1 MARKKQTFDPHA
13 LTREVVSA
21 THEVVT
27 VPFRLR
33 TYRVIRKILIIF
45 IAVSIVNVVFA
56 NVFYTPKMYRI
67 LRENS
72 ELVFKYRLLQDKIRA
87 EQRKLDE
94 IHHRDNF
101 VYRALFSADTLNI
114 GGIYTPYPASKYAAL
129 AGDEYAPLMI
139 GTWQQLDAFGRQ
151 LYRTSVSFDE
161 LQILAKNKENMST
174 AIPAIWPI
182 DRQALRRGIEPFG
195 YRNHPIYHRR
205 ILHKGID
212 LAANI
217 GNNVYATGD
226 ATVQSTDLGQP
237 RRGYGKQI
245 LLNHQYGYQTRYAH
259 LSQIFVKPGEK
270 VVRGQLIGKVG
281 NTGGV
286 TGPPPALRGD
296 SHGTGRQ
303 SDQLFQPQYDQ
314 RGVRAPDGTDAGAQ
328 PRHLR
333 RITWQEPADRS
344 NTPHRARPNRRRSAS
359 RFTCWCGS
367 AQPSST
373 TSGFRSSSTRPS
385 NTSSSTPPIS

>member
-182 DRQALRRGIEPFG
+182 DRSALHNNHIGAFSARRMHPVLGYIRPHTGIAFG
-195 YRNHPIYHRR
+195 SGRGTP
-205 ILHKGID
+205 
-212 LAANI
+212 
-217 GNNVYATGD
+217 VYATGD
-226 ATVQSTDLGQP
+226 AVVETASASGFN
-237 RRGYGKQI
+237 GGNGKQV
-245 LLNHQYGYQTRYAH
+245 LLNHEFGYKTRDAH
-259 LSQIFVKPGEK
+259 LNEVLVKPGER
-270 VVRGQLIGKVG
+270 VTRGQIIARTG
-281 NTGGV
+281 NSGRS
-286 TGPPPALRGD
+286 TGPHL
-296 SHGTGRQ
+296 H
-303 SDQLFQPQYDQ
+303 YEVIHK
-314 RGVRAPDGTDAGAQ
+314 GVPVNPINYFNR
-328 PRHLR
+328 
-333 RITWQEPADRS
+333 
-344 NTPHRARPNRRRSAS
+344 NMTPEEYERLMENMRETN
-359 RFTCWCGS
+359 FD
-367 AQPSST
+367 
-373 TSGFRSSSTRPS
+373 
-385 NTSSSTPPIS
+385 

>member
-286 TGPPPALRGD
+286 TGP
-296 SHGTGRQ
+296 
-303 SDQLFQPQYDQ
+303 
-314 RGVRAPDGTDAGAQ
+314 
-328 PRHLR
+328 HLHYEVIHMGQVGNPINYFNR
-333 RITWQEPADRS
+333 NMTNEEYERLMEQMQELNLD
-344 NTPHRARPNRRRSAS
+344 T
-359 RFTCWCGS
+359 FDE
-367 AQPSST
+367 
-373 TSGFRSSSTRPS
+373 
-385 NTSSSTPPIS
+385 

>member
-1 MARKKQTFDPHA
+1 MGEKGHRFGTETLRTGAEE
-13 LTREVVSA
+13 L
-21 THEVVT
+21 THEAQVLTHGVMT
-27 VPFRLR
+27 APFRLR
-33 TYRVIRKILIIF
+33 TYRLIRKILIGF
-45 IAVSIVNVVFA
+45 ILVSIA
-56 NVFYTPKMYRI
+56 NVLFSYFFYTPKMYRI
-67 LRENS
+67 LRDNRET
-72 ELVFKYRLLQDKIRA
+72 VIKYRILQDRIRTA
-87 EQRKLDE
+87 QQRVDE
-94 IHHRDNF
+94 IRHRDNY
-101 VYRALFSADTLNI
+101 VYRSLFSTDTVSI
-114 GGIYTPYPASKYAAL
+114 DGVWQPYPDTKYAPM
-129 AGDEYAPLMI
+129 AGDDFAPLMV
-139 GTWQQLDAFGRQ
+139 GTWKQLDALARI
-151 LYRTSVSFDE
+151 LYLESVSFDE
-161 LQILAKNKENMST
+161 LQAFARDKEKMSS

-286 TGPPPALRGD
+286 TGP
-296 SHGTGRQ
+296 
-303 SDQLFQPQYDQ
+303 
-314 RGVRAPDGTDAGAQ
+314 
-328 PRHLR
+328 HLHYEVIHMGQVVNPINYFNR
-333 RITWQEPADRS
+333 NMTNEEYERLMEQMQELNLD
-344 NTPHRARPNRRRSAS
+344 T
-359 RFTCWCGS
+359 FDE
-367 AQPSST
+367 
-373 TSGFRSSSTRPS
+373 
-385 NTSSSTPPIS
+385 

>member
-87 EQRKLDE
+87 EQRKLNE

-182 DRQALRRGIEPFG
+182 DRSALHNNHIGAFSARRMHPVLG
-195 YRNHPIYHRR
+195 YIRPHT
-205 ILHKGID
+205 GID
-212 LAANI
+212 F
-217 GNNVYATGD
+217 GCDRGTPVYATGD
-226 ATVQSTDLGQP
+226 AVVETASASGFNG
-237 RRGYGKQI
+237 GYGKQV
-245 LLNHQYGYQTRYAH
+245 LLNHEFGYKTRYAH
-259 LSQIFVKPGEK
+259 LNEVLVKPGER
-270 VVRGQLIGKVG
+270 VTRGQIIARTG
-281 NTGGV
+281 NTGRS
-286 TGPPPALRGD
+286 TGPHL
-296 SHGTGRQ
+296 H
-303 SDQLFQPQYDQ
+303 YEVIHK
-314 RGVRAPDGTDAGAQ
+314 GVPVNPINYFNR
-328 PRHLR
+328 
-333 RITWQEPADRS
+333 
-344 NTPHRARPNRRRSAS
+344 NMTPEEYERLMENMRETN
-359 RFTCWCGS
+359 FEKL
-367 AQPSST
+367 
-373 TSGFRSSSTRPS
+373 
-385 NTSSSTPPIS
+385 

>member
-87 EQRKLDE
+87 EQRKLNE

-182 DRQALRRGIEPFG
+182 DRSALHNNHIGAFNMRRMHPVLG
-195 YRNHPIYHRR
+195 YIRPHR
-205 ILHKGID
+205 GID
-212 LAANI
+212 L
-217 GNNVYATGD
+217 GCDRGTPVYATGD
-226 ATVQSTDLGQP
+226 AVVEAASTGGNG
-237 RRGYGKQI
+237 GYGHMV
-245 LLNHQYGYQTRYAH
+245 LLNHEFGYKTRYAH
-259 LSQIFVKPGEK
+259 LSKILVQPGER
-270 VVRGQLIGKVG
+270 VARGQVIAETG
-281 NTGGV
+281 NTGISS
-286 TGPPPALRGD
+286 GPHLHYEVIHKGMPVNPINYFNRNMTAAEYDALMENMRE
-296 SHGTGRQ
+296 TNFEK
-303 SDQLFQPQYDQ
+303 L
-314 RGVRAPDGTDAGAQ
+314 
-328 PRHLR
+328 
-333 RITWQEPADRS
+333 
-344 NTPHRARPNRRRSAS
+344 
-359 RFTCWCGS
+359 
-367 AQPSST
+367 
-373 TSGFRSSSTRPS
+373 
-385 NTSSSTPPIS
+385 

>member
-182 DRQALRRGIEPFG
+182 DRSALHNDHIGAFNLRRMHPVLG
-195 YRNHPIYHRR
+195 YIRP
-205 ILHKGID
+205 HKGID
-212 LAANI
+212 L
-217 GNNVYATGD
+217 GCDRGTPVYATGD
-226 ATVQSTDLGQP
+226 AVVEVASSGGNG
-237 RRGYGKQI
+237 GYGHMV
-245 LLNHQYGYQTRYAH
+245 LLNHEFGYKTRYAH
-259 LSQIFVKPGEK
+259 LSKVLVQPGER
-270 VVRGQLIGKVG
+270 VARGQVIAETG
-281 NTGGV
+281 NTGISS
-286 TGPPPALRGD
+286 GPHLHYEVIHKGMPVNPINYFNRNMTAAEYDALMENMRCLLYT
-296 SHGTGRQ
+296 SP
-303 SDQLFQPQYDQ
+303 S
-314 RGVRAPDGTDAGAQ
+314 
-328 PRHLR
+328 PR
-333 RITWQEPADRS
+333 D
-344 NTPHRARPNRRRSAS
+344 
-359 RFTCWCGS
+359 
-367 AQPSST
+367 
-373 TSGFRSSSTRPS
+373 TR
-385 NTSSSTPPIS
+385 

>member
-182 DRQALRRGIEPFG
+182 DRQACAGVSSRS
-195 YRNHPIYHRR
+195 
-205 ILHKGID
+205 
-212 LAANI
+212 
-217 GNNVYATGD
+217 AT
-226 ATVQSTDLGQP
+226 ATTRST
-237 RRGYGKQI
+237 
-245 LLNHQYGYQTRYAH
+245 
-259 LSQIFVKPGEK
+259 
-270 VVRGQLIGKVG
+270 
-281 NTGGV
+281 
-286 TGPPPALRGD
+286 
-296 SHGTGRQ
+296 
-303 SDQLFQPQYDQ
+303 
-314 RGVRAPDGTDAGAQ
+314 TDASCTKASTWRPTSATTSM
-328 PRHLR
+328 PRATR
-333 RITWQEPADRS
+333 RYSPPTWDSPAED
-344 NTPHRARPNRRRSAS
+344 TAS
-359 RFTCWCGS
+359 R
-367 AQPSST
+367 SS
-373 TSGFRSSSTRPS
+373 
-385 NTSSSTPPIS
+385 

>member
-182 DRQALRRGIEPFG
+182 DRSALHNNHIGAFSARRMHPVLG
-195 YRNHPIYHRR
+195 YIRPHT
-205 ILHKGID
+205 GID
-212 LAANI
+212 F
-217 GNNVYATGD
+217 GCDRGTPVYATGD
-226 ATVQSTDLGQP
+226 AVVETASASGFNG
-237 RRGYGKQI
+237 GYGKQG
-245 LLNHQYGYQTRYAH
+245 LLNHEFGYKTRYAH
-259 LSQIFVKPGEK
+259 LNEVLVKPGER
-270 VVRGQLIGKVG
+270 VTRGQIIARTG
-281 NTGGV
+281 NTGRS
-286 TGPPPALRGD
+286 TGPHL
-296 SHGTGRQ
+296 H
-303 SDQLFQPQYDQ
+303 YEVIHK
-314 RGVRAPDGTDAGAQ
+314 GVPVNPINYFNR
-328 PRHLR
+328 
-333 RITWQEPADRS
+333 
-344 NTPHRARPNRRRSAS
+344 NMTPEEYERLMENMRETN
-359 RFTCWCGS
+359 FEKL
-367 AQPSST
+367 
-373 TSGFRSSSTRPS
+373 
-385 NTSSSTPPIS
+385 

>member
-87 EQRKLDE
+87 EQRKL
-94 IHHRDNF
+94 
-101 VYRALFSADTLNI
+101 
-114 GGIYTPYPASKYAAL
+114 
-129 AGDEYAPLMI
+129 DEYAPLMI

-286 TGPPPALRGD
+286 TGP
-296 SHGTGRQ
+296 
-303 SDQLFQPQYDQ
+303 
-314 RGVRAPDGTDAGAQ
+314 
-328 PRHLR
+328 HLHYEVIHMGQVVNPINYFNR
-333 RITWQEPADRS
+333 NMTNEEYERLMEQMQELNLD
-344 NTPHRARPNRRRSAS
+344 T
-359 RFTCWCGS
+359 FDE
-367 AQPSST
+367 
-373 TSGFRSSSTRPS
+373 
-385 NTSSSTPPIS
+385 

>member
-182 DRQALRRGIEPFG
+182 DRQALRHGIEPFG

-245 LLNHQYGYQTRYAH
+245 LLNHKYGYQTRYAH

-286 TGPPPALRGD
+286 TGP
-296 SHGTGRQ
+296 
-303 SDQLFQPQYDQ
+303 
-314 RGVRAPDGTDAGAQ
+314 
-328 PRHLR
+328 HLHYEVIHMGQVVNPINYFNR
-333 RITWQEPADRS
+333 NMTNEEYERLMEQMQELNLD
-344 NTPHRARPNRRRSAS
+344 T
-359 RFTCWCGS
+359 FDE
-367 AQPSST
+367 
-373 TSGFRSSSTRPS
+373 
-385 NTSSSTPPIS
+385 

>member
-182 DRQALRRGIEPFG
+182 DRSALHNNHIGAFSPRRYHPVLHRVQAHTGVDFGCDRGTP
-195 YRNHPIYHRR
+195 
-205 ILHKGID
+205 
-212 LAANI
+212 
-217 GNNVYATGD
+217 VYATGD
-226 ATVQSTDLGQP
+226 GEVELAVGS
-237 RRGYGKQI
+237 GYNGG
-245 LLNHQYGYQTRYAH
+245 YGYQVLVNHGFGYKTRYAH
-259 LSQIFVKPGEK
+259 LSKVLVKPGER
-270 VVRGQLIGKVG
+270 VTRGQVIAETG
-281 NTGGV
+281 NTGRS
-286 TGPPPALRGD
+286 TGPHL
-296 SHGTGRQ
+296 HYEVIHKGTPVNPVNYFNR
-303 SDQLFQPQYDQ
+303 DMTAAEYD
-314 RGVRAPDGTDAGAQ
+314 D
-328 PRHLR
+328 LM
-333 RITWQEPADRS
+333 
-344 NTPHRARPNRRRSAS
+344 ARMRETN
-359 RFTCWCGS
+359 FEM
-367 AQPSST
+367 
-373 TSGFRSSSTRPS
+373 
-385 NTSSSTPPIS
+385 

>member
-139 GTWQQLDAFGRQ
+139 GTWQ
-151 LYRTSVSFDE
+151 
-161 LQILAKNKENMST
+161 
-174 AIPAIWPI
+174 
-182 DRQALRRGIEPFG
+182 
-195 YRNHPIYHRR
+195 
-205 ILHKGID
+205 
-212 LAANI
+212 
-217 GNNVYATGD
+217 
-226 ATVQSTDLGQP
+226 
-237 RRGYGKQI
+237 
-245 LLNHQYGYQTRYAH
+245 
-259 LSQIFVKPGEK
+259 
-270 VVRGQLIGKVG
+270 
-281 NTGGV
+281 
-286 TGPPPALRGD
+286 
-296 SHGTGRQ
+296 
-303 SDQLFQPQYDQ
+303 
-314 RGVRAPDGTDAGAQ
+314 
-328 PRHLR
+328 
-333 RITWQEPADRS
+333 
-344 NTPHRARPNRRRSAS
+344 
-359 RFTCWCGS
+359 
-367 AQPSST
+367 
-373 TSGFRSSSTRPS
+373 
-385 NTSSSTPPIS
+385 